1 MQKIP
6 FLIEALLDSP
16 VIISQEAY
24 LTLDSLLSAS
34 CQLSEEDDSSL
45 PLQKNHD
52 VYHAS
57 AGILV
62 GKPISTETTFV
73 SAMTNRDYSNER
85 IIPNKSKRLVVSRV
99 AFPDKPRLDSYRVH
113 HVRSVVWFG
122 FGDPDK
128 TLEIISRLTGIGK
141 RCNSGFGQVRSF
153 SLKPLSSDY
162 SLKLPNSTPARP
174 IPVSLCQHIGINVS
188 ASILDRVTYKP
199 NYFDFQHADM
209 CVVPTVRRIQQ
220 ALVKEIIGFPN
231 KEVA

>member
-45 PLQKNHD
+45 PLQKTHD

-62 GKPISTETTFV
+62 GKPISSEVTFV
-73 SAMTNRDYSNER
+73 SRMTNRDYSNER
-85 IIPNKSKRLVVSRV
+85 IIPNKGKRLIVSLV
-99 AFPDKPRLDSYRVH
+99 AFPDKPRLDHYKAH

-122 FGDPDK
+122 LGDPDK
-128 TLEIISRLTGIGK
+128 TLEIINRLDGH
-141 RCNSGFGQVRSF
+141 R
-153 SLKPLSSDY
+153 
-162 SLKLPNSTPARP
+162 
-174 IPVSLCQHIGINVS
+174 
-188 ASILDRVTYKP
+188 
-199 NYFDFQHADM
+199 
-209 CVVPTVRRIQQ
+209 
-220 ALVKEIIGFPN
+220 
-231 KEVA
+231 